1 MGARTNYSRKNAVHT
16 LCWCCRGEYA
26 LGRLEIWHCNRRHL
40 YEIVKQLH
48 GHISVRSETNRGS
61 TFDVYWPRAQVA
73 MIERNSAEP
82 EPPLVSR
89 HLTILFV
96 EDDSLVRK
104 VTAKMLQRLGHDV
117 FVADSGAAA
126 LEIADNSGPFDL
138 LVTDVVMPWI
148 NGRELYN
155 LLVARYPRLNV
166 VYISGYTDNVILR
179 KGVVKSDVTLVRKP
193 FSEEELQAAIQ
204 NVMRAGELAG

>member
-1 MGARTNYSRKNAVHT
+1 
-16 LCWCCRGEYA
+16 
-26 LGRLEIWHCNRRHL
+26 
-40 YEIVKQLH
+40 
-48 GHISVRSETNRGS
+48 
-61 TFDVYWPRAQVA
+61 